1 MLGGFL
7 GWLIIDPLTGAM
19 WKLRPVNVQERLD
32 KTYGSASPG
41 SLYVI
46 LANQVAPELMREAEP
61 ITPES

>member
-32 KTYGSASPG
+32 KTNGSASPG

-46 LANQVAPELMREAEP
+46 LASQVAPELMREAEP